1 MMEWLAHKNGE
12 DRFEAHKYPL
22 VAQNLLGVITLRVSD
37 PVIVQD
43 LYTRYNSLTDKR
55 GQAQDLLAPVLGR
68 ALLFSKNDEIWKTR
82 RNALKHVFYKDRL
95 SHMLEI
101 FKHTLGKEF
110 EKLKSETDSKG
121 KTVIDIST
129 KFGEVFSSNII

>member
-22 VAQNLLGVITLRVSD
+22 VAINLLSVITLKVSD
-37 PVIVQD
+37 PLVVQD
-43 LYTRYNSLTDKR
+43 LYTKYNSLTDKR
-55 GQAQDLLAPVLGR
+55 GQAAEVLAPLLGDS
-68 ALLFSKNDEIWKTR
+68 LLFSKNDDLWKTR
-82 RNALKHVFYKDRL
+82 RKALSHVFYKDRL

-101 FKHTLGKEF
+101 FKYTLGNDF
-110 EKLKSETDSKG
+110 EKLKSEIDLKG

-129 KFGEVFSSNII
+129 KF